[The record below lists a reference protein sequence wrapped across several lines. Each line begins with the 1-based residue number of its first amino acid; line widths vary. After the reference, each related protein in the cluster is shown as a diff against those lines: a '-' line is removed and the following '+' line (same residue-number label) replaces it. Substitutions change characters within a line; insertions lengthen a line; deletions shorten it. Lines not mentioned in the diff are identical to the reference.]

1 MSATSPH
8 FHRIDLSFTS
18 GSEQCGGHLHLPLH
32 LPQPP
37 VVLMGNGLATEWHF
51 GTADFIRAFTA
62 AGIATFN
69 FDYRH
74 FGASTGEPRQ
84 LISFA
89 KQLDDWRAALAFLR
103 TRPEINPGR
112 IALWGSSLGGGHAL
126 SLAAEEPELR
136 AVIAQVPHLNSR
148 DALKTVPKWQLL
160 RTLGHAFYDRLG
172 GALGWAVHS
181 LPVLAEPGELGLLNK
196 PGWKAH
202 YLSLVPAGS
211 SWRNAVPARSIFSA
225 GNYNPI
231 DILDRLQMPVMIA
244 YALEDAAIP
253 AVNVEI
259 ASQQIKDVTLL
270 PFADD
275 HFGAYAGPW
284 HDEIVAQETGFLRS
298 KLF

>member
-1 MSATSPH
+1 MSKQNFRS
-8 FHRIDLSFTS
+8 IDLGFPS
-18 GSEQCGGHLHLPLH
+18 GEERCAARLHLPLH
-32 LPQPP
+32 LPRPP
-37 VVLMGNGLATEWHF
+37 VLLMGNGLATEWHF

-103 TRPEINPGR
+103 TRAEINPAR

-126 SLAAEEPELR
+126 SLAAEEPRLR
-136 AVIAQVPHLNSR
+136 AVVAQVPHLNSR
-148 DALKTVPKWQLL
+148 EALKSVPKWQLL
-160 RTLGHAFYDRLG
+160 RTLGHALRDQLG
-172 GALGWAVHS
+172 AGFGQAAHT
-181 LPVLAEPGELGLLNK
+181 LPVVAEPGELGLLNK

-202 YLSLVPAGS
+202 YLSLVPEGS
-211 SWRNAVPARSIFSA
+211 AWRNAVPARSIFTA
-225 GNYNPI
+225 GNYNPV
-231 DILDRLQMPVMIA
+231 DVLDRLKMPVMIA
-244 YALEDAAIP
+244 YALADAAIP

-259 ASQQIKDVTLL
+259 ASQRIGDVTLL
-270 PFADD
+270 PFAGD
-275 HFGAYAGPW
+275 HFGVYAGPW
-284 HDEIVAQETGFLRS
+284 HEEIVAQETEFLRS

>member
-1 MSATSPH
+1 
-8 FHRIDLSFTS
+8 
-18 GSEQCGGHLHLPLH
+18 
-32 LPQPP
+32 

-62 AGIATFN
+62 AGIATLN

-74 FGASTGEPRQ
+74 FGASSGEPRQ

-103 TRPEINPGR
+103 TRPEINPAR

-126 SLAAEEPELR
+126 SLAAEEPRLR

-148 DALKTVPKWQLL
+148 EALKMVPKRQLL
-160 RTLGHAFYDRLG
+160 RTLGHALYDKLG
-172 GALGWAVHS
+172 SSLGWPEHS
-181 LPVLAEPGELGLLNK
+181 LPVVAEPGEPGLLNK

-231 DILDRLQMPVMIA
+231 DVLARLQMPVMIA

-259 ASQQIKDVTLL
+259 ASQRIGDVTLL
-270 PFADD
+270 PFAGD
-275 HFGAYAGPW
+275 HFDVYAGPW